1 MRATHLALTSMLLA
15 SQALRAQVRAPSD
28 GGTTASL
35 GQPRAWKGTVGA
47 ALGWQ
52 REPAEN
58 RGLAEG
64 RLGLYRDLMNPVVG
78 IAGVHVEA
86 YAGAHDTDFDGGVRA
101 RLVSP
106 FARFGLGADYNA
118 IDGRTRFLF
127 SLYHPFRRGGLFHDG
142 SILRLDV
149 KPGRDRSVSLGV
161 ETPIYRRL
169 PQGRTRPFADHVG
182 LSPYR
187 PASVRATIPAVA
199 RDPLRNA
206 RAAANWIRRLN
217 VPYLDHRSPDR
228 QRAEAAVVADIRG
241 LQHDLRVDV
250 ANGTRRTRNIE
261 SEVRRFHSE
270 VERAFT
276 SAIGGQSTGSN
287 ADGGNV
293 AGHARSVLLAE
304 VLLPYN
310 RLLGQVK
317 KEDTIQEFANRAHGI
332 FLRWLHIESG
342 VKREANDAALQVF
355 IALLEIVEENRAA
368 IRREWGDSRFV
379 WLPLQYALLPE
390 EHDTQSEL
398 DALVEQAVGVQF
410 TEGNLVS
417 YVINEQFQ
425 YQLSRTI
432 REAQDYH
439 VLWTHDFRG
448 YDDSRNPDEMAYRH
462 VLHSYLA
469 AMTAR
474 VRAYDSIGTFPVF
487 MILLDEW
494 FYQVNRGQLWM
505 NLLEDPTN
513 HRVRLPE
520 RYRRWEDTLAAA
532 QDSLRAAI
540 AASKLL
546 QAQRGQYGERWLRNL
561 VKVHVNVTNASDP
574 TFTSWR
580 LARGLPLP
588 DNMMRDHRKLVFYD
602 ITEDDPYRGEAIYT
616 GAGVGE
622 HYASVSW
629 EDRSLLVRG
638 PAALGLKSA
647 ARNALMNQ
655 GIAASRIPYP
665 LQPRAKPSDYD
676 EKIGVAAR
684 LNQRPLRALGIHNE
698 TGFGSKQVNVAKAV
712 MYTLMPPGSVIN
724 IPDSIWNGTFWGSAL
739 IGCALRG
746 VRVLVI
752 ARALENG
759 PVSFFGSIARSR
771 ELMWRLLTV
780 SRLLEAEIADAG
792 GMLKVGLFSSRL
804 RVVDIPGKVLSVRR
818 TFAEHE
824 WLHQLFGF
832 PPSVYDGLADLAEE
846 LKDLTMARDVVAEFE
861 SDPTPKLHLKANYF
875 ASREAWQLM
884 TRPEWVAM
892 TWEFVQQRIAQ
903 VQSRQEAV
911 RSFQAFPDAIIDV
924 GGGTVQNWFNSLT
937 REARQ
942 RVVFYLVVGS
952 QNQNARSM
960 VSDGEDA
967 FVVSNWPSIIPYLD
981 LIALVGQS
989 RWLQDPAD
997 LDKLLPP
1004 YSKTQT
1010 RLAHW
1015 FRLAF

>member
-1 MRATHLALTSMLLA
+1 MRVTHLALTSIVLA
-15 SQALRAQVRAPSD
+15 SAPLPAQVRAPSD

-35 GQPRAWKGTVGA
+35 GQPRAWKWTLGA
-47 ALGWQ
+47 ALGWDRQ
-52 REPAEN
+52 VANN
-58 RGLAEG
+58 RGVAEA
-64 RLGLYRDLMNPVVG
+64 RLGVYRDLMNPVIG
-78 IAGVHVEA
+78 IAGLHVEA
-86 YAGAHDTDFDGGVRA
+86 YSGARDTDFEGGIRA
-101 RLVSP
+101 RVVSP

-127 SLYHPFRRGGLFHDG
+127 SLSHPGRRGGLFHDG

-149 KPGRDRSVSLGV
+149 TPGRDRSVSLGI

-182 LSPYR
+182 LSRAR
-187 PASVRATIPAVA
+187 PVAVKSTVPALAIDLLASA
-199 RDPLRNA
+199 RE
-206 RAAANWIRRLN
+206 AAAWIRRLN

-228 QRAEAAVVADIRG
+228 RRAESAIVAEIRDLKRG
-241 LQHDLRVDV
+241 LRVEVDGE
-250 ANGTRRTRNIE
+250 ATRPRTNE
-261 SEVRRFHSE
+261 SEVRRFHTD

-276 SAIGGQSTGSN
+276 IAVGEESAGSRVN
-287 ADGGNV
+287 GRTV
-293 AGHARSVLLAE
+293 AAHARAVLLAE
-304 VLLPYN
+304 VLFPYN

-317 KEDTIQEFANRAHGI
+317 KDDTIQEFANRAHGI
-332 FLRWLHIESG
+332 FLRWLHVESG
-342 VKREANDAALQVF
+342 VKRESRDAVLEVF
-355 IALLEIVEENRAA
+355 IALLEIVEANRAA
-368 IRREWGDSRFV
+368 TSREWGDSRFV

-390 EHDTQSEL
+390 EHDTQAEL
-398 DALVEQAVGVQF
+398 DALVEQAVGEQF
-410 TEGNLVS
+410 TEGNIVS

-448 YDDSRNPDEMAYRH
+448 YDDSGNPDEMGYRH
-462 VLHSYLA
+462 VLRSYLA
-469 AMTAR
+469 ALTAR
-474 VRAYDSIGTFPVF
+474 VRAYDSTGRFPVY
-487 MILLDEW
+487 MIMLDEW
-494 FYQVNRGQLWM
+494 FYQVRRGQLWM
-505 NLLEDPTN
+505 RLLEDPTAY
-513 HRVRLPE
+513 RLRLPK
-520 RYRRWEDTLAAA
+520 RFRAWEDTIAAA

-540 AASKLL
+540 AGSKLL
-546 QAQRGQYGERWLRNL
+546 QAQRGQFGDRWLRNL
-561 VKVHVNVTNASDP
+561 VKVHVNITNGSDP

-580 LARGLPLP
+580 MARGIPLP

-602 ITEDDPYRGEAIYT
+602 ITEDDPYRGEAMYT

-622 HYASVSW
+622 HYANVSW

-647 ARNALMNQ
+647 ARNALLNQ

-665 LQPRAKPSDYD
+665 LQPRPKAPDYD
-676 EKIGVAAR
+676 EKIRAA
-684 LNQRPLRALGIHNE
+684 LQQNQRPLRALGIHNE
-698 TGFGSKQVNVAKAV
+698 TGFGSKQINVAKAV
-712 MYTLMPPGSVIN
+712 LYTLMPPGSVIK
-724 IPDSIWNGTFWGSAL
+724 IPDSLWNGTFWGSAL

-752 ARALENG
+752 APSFENAPARA
-759 PVSFFGSIARSR
+759 FGSLLRSQ
-771 ELMWRLLTV
+771 ELLWRLLAA
-780 SRLLEAEIADAG
+780 SRLLESEIADAG
-792 GMLKVGLFSSRL
+792 GMLKVGLFSSSL
-804 RVVDIPGKVLSVRR
+804 AVVDIPGKVLAVRR

-824 WLHQLFGF
+824 WLRQLFGF
-832 PPSVYDGLADLAEE
+832 PPSVYDDLADLAEE
-846 LKDLTMARDVVAEFE
+846 LKGLTMSRVAAPEFE

-875 ASREAWQLM
+875 ASREAWQVM
-884 TRPEWVAM
+884 ARPEWVAM

-911 RSFQAFPDAIIDV
+911 RSFQEFPDAIIDV
-924 GGGTVQNWFNSLT
+924 GGGVVQTWFNGLT
-937 REARQ
+937 PEARE
-942 RVVFYLVVGS
+942 RVVFYTVMGS

-989 RWLQDPAD
+989 RWLEDAAD

-1004 YSKTQT
+1004 QSKTRT

-1015 FRLAF
+1015 FKLAF